1 MDTRASDVT
10 PITQIICCCESP
22 ICSADHPARYQPLP
36 LDGPGA
42 PDLAWLL
49 AARRSRVGM
58 AAAMVRQRVVRRTPR
73 HA

>member
-1 MDTRASDVT
+1 MDTRAPDVT
-10 PITQIICCCESP
+10 PKTQIICCCESP

-42 PDLAWLL
+42 PDLSWLL
-49 AARRSRVGM
+49 AARRSRVAL
-58 AAAMVRQRVVRRTPR
+58 AASVVRQRVVRRTPR

>member
-1 MDTRASDVT
+1 MEPRASDVT

-22 ICSADHPARYQPLP
+22 ICSSDHPARYQPLP

-58 AAAMVRQRVVRRTPR
+58 AAAIVRQRVVRRTPR

>member
-10 PITQIICCCESP
+10 PVPQIICCCESP
-22 ICSADHPARYQPLP
+22 ICSNDHPARYQPLP

-42 PDLAWLL
+42 PDLSWLL

-58 AAAMVRQRVVRRTPR
+58 AAAVVRQRVVRRTPR